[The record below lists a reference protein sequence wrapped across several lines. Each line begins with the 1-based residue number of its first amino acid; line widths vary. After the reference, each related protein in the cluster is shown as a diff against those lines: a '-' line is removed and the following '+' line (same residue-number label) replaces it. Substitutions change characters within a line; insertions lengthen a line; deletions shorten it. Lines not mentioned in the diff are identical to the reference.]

1 VCRRGGRETADSL
14 TLRPDS
20 LTLFSVDK
28 PQDYNIFRAGPF
40 AGAGG
45 EASRGL
51 GRAAAAGAGA
61 FGCRGGPAP
70 ESVNES
76 QGRTGAC

>member
-1 VCRRGGRETADSL
+1 MCRRGGRETADSL

-28 PQDYNIFRAGPF
+28 PQDYNIFRAGRGL

-45 EASRGL
+45 VSLGKRRASGVRL
-51 GRAAAAGAGA
+51 RAA
-61 FGCRGGPAP
+61 RVAP